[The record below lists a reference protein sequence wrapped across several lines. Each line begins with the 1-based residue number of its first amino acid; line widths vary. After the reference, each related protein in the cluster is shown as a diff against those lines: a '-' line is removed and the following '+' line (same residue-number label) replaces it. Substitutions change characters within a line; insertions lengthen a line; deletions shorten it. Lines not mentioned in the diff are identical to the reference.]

1 MFRATFTFSRKC
13 RLQYMR
19 NLFRHYII
27 SVHFSRLQ
35 RFFTLEV
42 YQAIH
47 SKMDDEER
55 SGHQGEVGTIRIV
68 EGNDRE
74 EFHHETL
81 PCNNEDHDRNQNTF
95 SHKTGKKEPAVEAA
109 PSNIVQIKCATLQV
123 NDQLQQ
129 IITLRVESTQEQK
142 QDQMTPDHEAISTV
156 DNEPVPLSFPEKSSA
171 VYKYATTLTN
181 KQRGNEISSLP
192 ANLDTLSIHQLAAQG
207 DLAQLM
213 SHLQQGSSL
222 LNVADEQGFTPLMWA
237 AAFGEMA
244 VVRFLLQMGADPHT
258 LAKERESTLSLAS
271 IQGYT
276 DIVQLLLDHGVDVN
290 IYDWN
295 GGTPLLYAVHGNH
308 VRCVEALLAK
318 GADLTMEADSGYS
331 PMDLAVALGFKK
343 GKTHHSFQLFDTPP
357 CLKFSSLSLWKTYAL
372 RTGLFTVQ

>member
-1 MFRATFTFSRKC
+1 
-13 RLQYMR
+13 
-19 NLFRHYII
+19 
-27 SVHFSRLQ
+27 
-35 RFFTLEV
+35 
-42 YQAIH
+42 
-47 SKMDDEER
+47 MDKKEQN
-55 SGHQGEVGTIRIV
+55 GHQGEGGTIRIV

-74 EFHHETL
+74 DLHHETL
-81 PCNNEDHDRNQNTF
+81 PCYNGDHNCNRNSF
-95 SHKTGKKEPAVEAA
+95 SHKTGKKEPAVEAT
-109 PSNIVQIKCATLQV
+109 PSNIVQIKCATLQI

-129 IITLRVESTQEQK
+129 VITLKVESTQEQK
-142 QDQMTPDHEAISTV
+142 KDQMTPDLEVASTL
-156 DNEPVPLSFPEKSSA
+156 DNEPVPLLLPEKSSTA
-171 VYKYATTLTN
+171 YKYATTLTN
-181 KQRGNEISSLP
+181 RQRGNEISSLP

-207 DLAQLM
+207 DLPQLM
-213 SHLQQGSSL
+213 SNLQQGSSL
-222 LNVADEQGFTPLMWA
+222 LNVADERGFTPLMWA

-244 VVRFLLQMGADPHT
+244 VVKFLLQMGADPHT

-271 IQGYT
+271 IQGYS

-343 GKTHHSFQLFDTPP
+343 VQQAIENHV
-357 CLKFSSLSLWKTYAL
+357 LKLLQNNKE
-372 RTGLFTVQ
+372 